1 MSQENVDALRAVY
14 DEWEKGDF
22 RAGGDLLDPDVLF
35 MPRTDLPDSGRYLG
49 PEGMAE
55 FMRGWLAAWTDFTV
69 AAQEFIEAENS
80 VVVAVRM
87 EGIGPESRTPT
98 GLHYFDVWTFR
109 GRAVVRRQQYRD
121 RADALEAVGLP
132 E

>member
-49 PEGMAE
+49 PEGIAE
-55 FMRGWLAAWTDFTV
+55 FMRGWLKAWTDFTV

-80 VVVAVRM
+80 VVVAVRI

-98 GLHYFDVWTFR
+98 GLHFFDVWTFR

-121 RADALEAVGLP
+121 RADALEAVGLR

>member
-1 MSQENVDALRAVY
+1 MSQENVDALRAMY
-14 DEWEKGDF
+14 AEWELGNF

-35 MPRTDLPDSGRYLG
+35 MPRTDLPDAGRYLG
-49 PEGMAE
+49 PEGVAE
-55 FMRGWLAAWTDFTV
+55 FHRRWLKAWSDFSV

-80 VVVAVRM
+80 VVVAVHM
-87 EGIGPESRTPT
+87 QGVGPGSGTPT
-98 GLHYFDVWTFR
+98 ALDYFDVWTFR

-121 RADALEAVGLP
+121 RVDALEAVGLR

>member
-35 MPRTDLPDSGRYLG
+35 MPRTDLTDAGRYLG

-55 FMRGWLAAWTDFTV
+55 FMRGWLKAWTDFTV

-80 VVVAVRM
+80 VVVAVRI

-98 GLHYFDVWTFR
+98 GLHFFDVWTFR

-121 RADALEAVGLP
+121 RADALEAVGLS

>member
-35 MPRTDLPDSGRYLG
+35 MPRTELTDAGRYLG

-55 FMRGWLAAWTDFTV
+55 FMRG
-69 AAQEFIEAENS
+69 
-80 VVVAVRM
+80 
-87 EGIGPESRTPT
+87 
-98 GLHYFDVWTFR
+98 
-109 GRAVVRRQQYRD
+109 
-121 RADALEAVGLP
+121 
-132 E
+132 